1 VITPSGYIQMKIKI
15 IAPFFFLLCS
25 FGILH
30 SQNLNKP
37 KLDSLF
43 NVLSEKN
50 KAMGSVA
57 LSKNGKIIYSRAIGY
72 SLISDK
78 EKAFATTNTK
88 YRIGSITKI
97 FTAVMIFQ
105 LVEEGKI
112 KLETTLNNYFPKI
125 PNADKITIGNLLNHR
140 SGLYNFTNDSLFG
153 TRFEKSITRDEMLDM
168 ISKFKVDFQPNEK
181 AAYSNTN
188 YVLLGYIIENICGK
202 SYKEIL
208 DERIVSKIGLANT
221 YYGGK
226 TNVKNSESYSYNFE
240 NGKWKQHWET
250 DMSIPGGA
258 GGIISNPIDLT
269 KFMDALFSGKLVS
282 EKSLTLMKTV
292 TDGYG
297 MGIFQM
303 PFYEKKTFGFSG
315 QIDGFSSMLSY
326 FPEDNLSVAYI
337 SNGEVSQM
345 MNDILIGVLLIYFN
359 KKYSIPKF

>member
-1 VITPSGYIQMKIKI
+1 MKLSIL
-15 IAPFFFLLCS
+15 FFLSILTFLTSCNGQVKTDSQS
-25 FGILH
+25 F
-30 SQNLNKP
+30 NKP

-43 NVLSEKN
+43 NILSETN

-78 EKAFATTNTK
+78 ENVLATTNTK
-88 YRIGSITKI
+88 YRIGSITKM

-105 LVEEGKI
+105 LLEEGKI

-125 PNADKITIGNLLNHR
+125 PNADKISISNLLNHR

-153 TRFEKSITRDEMLDM
+153 TRFEQSITEDEMLNT

-188 YVLLGYIIENICGK
+188 YVLLGYI
-202 SYKEIL
+202 L
-208 DERIVSKIGLANT
+208 ERICKKPYKDILQERIASKIGLTNT

-226 TNVKNSESYSYNFE
+226 TNPKYSESYSYNFE

-258 GGIISNPIDLT
+258 GAIVSTPTDLT
-269 KFMDALFSGKLVS
+269 KFMDALFSQKLIS
-282 EKSLTLMKTV
+282 EKSLTLMKTI

-303 PFYEKKTFGFSG
+303 PFYEKKTYGFSG

-337 SNGEVSQM
+337 SNGEVSPM